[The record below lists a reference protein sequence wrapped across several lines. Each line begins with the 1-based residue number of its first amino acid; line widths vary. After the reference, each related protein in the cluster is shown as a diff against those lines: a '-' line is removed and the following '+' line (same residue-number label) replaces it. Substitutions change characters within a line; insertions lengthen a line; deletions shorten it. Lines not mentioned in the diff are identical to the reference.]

1 MQVETEFQKKKD
13 LEILNRNRIPPPGLF
28 WNPLYDPMTQ
38 NLYSNGDFDYTS
50 SQGNGYNQNNSNENN
65 KVLVQQQNLDYEK
78 AVQLSKEIFEEK
90 MNKEKEEK
98 EEKDQKDLKKEE
110 NEKKENEEEKK
121 KLEAKEKLERRKNEL
136 LQKLGA
142 EPAETEEDFINIL
155 FRFPDGNKTTRR
167 FLRKKTIEVI
177 LFIKRFP

>member
-1 MQVETEFQKKKD
+1 MNGKLGYKQQELKIK
-13 LEILNRNRIPPPGLF
+13 
-28 WNPLYDPMTQ
+28 
-38 NLYSNGDFDYTS
+38 NLKIGF
-50 SQGNGYNQNNSNENN
+50 N
-65 KVLVQQQNLDYEK
+65 K
-78 AVQLSKEIFEEK
+78 
-90 MNKEKEEK
+90 
-98 EEKDQKDLKKEE
+98 
-110 NEKKENEEEKK
+110 EEKK